1 MKDFLSLD
9 QLGPTQLEALL
20 VLAERLRDE
29 QRQARLEP
37 LLAGKVLA
45 MVFTKPS
52 LRTRVSFDVAML
64 QLGGQA
70 LYLSPAEVGLGQR
83 ESIAD
88 VARVLSGYVDAVMAR
103 VFAHSDVVELAANAS
118 IPVINGL
125 SDRHHPC
132 QGLAD
137 LLTVRDNFGSL
148 AGRRLAYLGD
158 GNNVAHSLLLGGAL
172 AGMSVSII
180 HPEGYAPE
188 AAVLARAKA
197 IARSTGGA
205 VESTTELSAIDG
217 ADVLYTDVWAS
228 MGQEDEA
235 AARHTAF
242 LPYRLDEASL
252 ARAASHAIVMHCLP
266 AHRGEEISAGA
277 MDGAAARVFEQ
288 AENRLHAQRALLAW
302 LVGGV
307 SLLG

>member
-1 MKDFLSLD
+1 
-9 QLGPTQLEALL
+9 
-20 VLAERLRDE
+20 
-29 QRQARLEP
+29 
-37 LLAGKVLA
+37 
-45 MVFTKPS
+45 
-52 LRTRVSFDVAML
+52 
-64 QLGGQA
+64 
-70 LYLSPAEVGLGQR
+70 
-83 ESIAD
+83 
-88 VARVLSGYVDAVMAR
+88 MAR

-118 IPVINGL
+118 IPLINGL

-205 VESTTELSAIDG
+205 VESTTELSAID
-217 ADVLYTDVWAS
+217 
-228 MGQEDEA
+228 
-235 AARHTAF
+235 AR
-242 LPYRLDEASL
+242 R
-252 ARAASHAIVMHCLP
+252 
-266 AHRGEEISAGA
+266 
-277 MDGAAARVFEQ
+277 
-288 AENRLHAQRALLAW
+288 
-302 LVGGV
+302 
-307 SLLG
+307 